1 MTTALQAIGGKLSER
16 FSMGKNGAEVLEVL
30 KNTAFKSPT
39 GVTDS
44 QMTALMVV
52 ADQYGLNPFTREI
65 FAFPDK
71 GSIVPVVSVDGW
83 SRIINDHNE
92 FDGLEFDQNEESCT
106 CIIYRKD
113 RSHPIKITE
122 YLSECLKPN
131 SPAWKSHP
139 KRMLRHKAMIQCAR
153 VAFGF
158 GGIYDQDEAERII
171 EIDVTPPQIK
181 ISEEVKQVEFYSDD
195 DFIKNSEKWEN
206 IIKSGKKTADDLI
219 AFIASTAT
227 PTEGQKE
234 EIKSWEIQGANS

>member
-1 MTTALQAIGGKLSER
+1 MSTALQTIGGKLAER
-16 FSMGKNGAEVLEVL
+16 FGMGENGTEVLEIL
-30 KNTAFKSPT
+30 KNTAFKSPN

-52 ADQYGLNPFTREI
+52 ADQYGLNPFTKEI

-83 SRIINDHNE
+83 SRIINDHAQ
-92 FDGLEFDQNEESCT
+92 FDGLEFDQDDESCT

-158 GGIYDQDEAERII
+158 GGIYDQDEAERIV
-171 EIDVTPPQIK
+171 EIDVTPEPK
-181 ISEEVKQVEFYSDD
+181 PKHEPKELDLYSDE
-195 DFIKNSEKWEN
+195 DFSKNIPAWKELVT
-206 IIKSGKKTADDLI
+206 SGKKSADDLI
-219 AFIASTAT
+219 SFVGTKAIL
-227 PTEGQKE
+227 TEDQIVAIKE
-234 EIKSWEIQGANS
+234 WENNIEDA